1 MDRSRPTPR
10 PKTDPKVVPIQNHR
24 QEAIARE
31 TSKARELAKSPATKV
46 KALNAL
52 RLRKVQEQLLDR
64 VEGWILQVDELLLG
78 IESAQATAVVLEKL
92 KMGNEALRNAQ
103 RGYSLRDV
111 ESVLVDMDDAREHE
125 EAVRA
130 MIEGSLSAEDD
141 EVCEAE
147 LAALEALEAR
157 EANDEPSEAT
167 TTRVAGTSGAVPTM
181 PDVPEKAPDLPDA
194 PLGLGTAGAVEEEEE
209 ERREA
214 LAA

>member
-1 MDRSRPTPR
+1 M
-10 PKTDPKVVPIQNHR
+10 
-24 QEAIARE
+24 
-31 TSKARELAKSPATKV
+31 
-46 KALNAL
+46 
-52 RLRKVQEQLLDR
+52 
-64 VEGWILQVDELLLG
+64 G

-111 ESVLVDMDDAREHE
+111 ESVLADMDDAREHE

>member
-1 MDRSRPTPR
+1 M
-10 PKTDPKVVPIQNHR
+10 
-24 QEAIARE
+24 
-31 TSKARELAKSPATKV
+31 
-46 KALNAL
+46 
-52 RLRKVQEQLLDR
+52 
-64 VEGWILQVDELLLG
+64 G

-111 ESVLVDMDDAREHE
+111 ESVLADMDDAREHE

-130 MIEGSLSAEDD
+130 MIEGSLSVEDD

-147 LAALEALEAR
+147 LAALEAMEEALD
-157 EANDEPSEAT
+157 ASDEPSEAT

-209 ERREA
+209 EEEERREA

>member
-111 ESVLVDMDDAREHE
+111 ESVLADMDDAREHE

>member
-1 MDRSRPTPR
+1 M
-10 PKTDPKVVPIQNHR
+10 
-24 QEAIARE
+24 
-31 TSKARELAKSPATKV
+31 
-46 KALNAL
+46 
-52 RLRKVQEQLLDR
+52 
-64 VEGWILQVDELLLG
+64 G

-111 ESVLVDMDDAREHE
+111 ESVLADMDDAREHE
-125 EAVRA
+125 EVRA

-147 LAALEALEAR
+147 LAALEALEAPE

-209 ERREA
+209 EERREA

>member
-1 MDRSRPTPR
+1 M
-10 PKTDPKVVPIQNHR
+10 
-24 QEAIARE
+24 
-31 TSKARELAKSPATKV
+31 
-46 KALNAL
+46 
-52 RLRKVQEQLLDR
+52 
-64 VEGWILQVDELLLG
+64 G

-111 ESVLVDMDDAREHE
+111 ESVLADMDDAREHE

-147 LAALEALEAR
+147 LAALEALEAP
-157 EANDEPSEAT
+157 EATETETEPSEAT

-209 ERREA
+209 EEERREA

>member
-1 MDRSRPTPR
+1 M
-10 PKTDPKVVPIQNHR
+10 
-24 QEAIARE
+24 
-31 TSKARELAKSPATKV
+31 
-46 KALNAL
+46 
-52 RLRKVQEQLLDR
+52 
-64 VEGWILQVDELLLG
+64 DELLLG

-111 ESVLVDMDDAREHE
+111 ESVLADMDDAREHE

-130 MIEGSLSAEDD
+130 MIEDSLSAEDD

-147 LAALEALEAR
+147 LAALEAMEEALD
-157 EANDEPSEAT
+157 ANEEPSEAT

-209 ERREA
+209 EEERREA

>member
-1 MDRSRPTPR
+1 M
-10 PKTDPKVVPIQNHR
+10 
-24 QEAIARE
+24 
-31 TSKARELAKSPATKV
+31 
-46 KALNAL
+46 
-52 RLRKVQEQLLDR
+52 
-64 VEGWILQVDELLLG
+64 DELLLG

-111 ESVLVDMDDAREHE
+111 ESVLADMDDAREHE

-147 LAALEALEAR
+147 LAALEALEAL
-157 EANDEPSEAT
+157 EATEETETEPSEAT

-209 ERREA
+209 EEERREA

>member
-1 MDRSRPTPR
+1 M
-10 PKTDPKVVPIQNHR
+10 
-24 QEAIARE
+24 
-31 TSKARELAKSPATKV
+31 
-46 KALNAL
+46 
-52 RLRKVQEQLLDR
+52 
-64 VEGWILQVDELLLG
+64 G

-111 ESVLVDMDDAREHE
+111 ESVLADMDDAREHE

-147 LAALEALEAR
+147 LAALEALEAPD
-157 EANDEPSEAT
+157 ANDEPSEAT
-167 TTRVAGTSGAVPTM
+167 TTRIAGTSGAVPTM
-181 PDVPEKAPDLPDA
+181 PGVPEKAPGLPDA

-209 ERREA
+209 EEERREA

>member
-1 MDRSRPTPR
+1 M
-10 PKTDPKVVPIQNHR
+10 
-24 QEAIARE
+24 
-31 TSKARELAKSPATKV
+31 
-46 KALNAL
+46 
-52 RLRKVQEQLLDR
+52 
-64 VEGWILQVDELLLG
+64 G

-111 ESVLVDMDDAREHE
+111 ESVLADMDDAREHE

-147 LAALEALEAR
+147 LAALEAMEEVLD
-157 EANDEPSEAT
+157 ANEEPSEATT

-209 ERREA
+209 EEEEEERREA

>member
-1 MDRSRPTPR
+1 M
-10 PKTDPKVVPIQNHR
+10 
-24 QEAIARE
+24 
-31 TSKARELAKSPATKV
+31 
-46 KALNAL
+46 
-52 RLRKVQEQLLDR
+52 
-64 VEGWILQVDELLLG
+64 DELLLG

-111 ESVLVDMDDAREHE
+111 ESVLADMDDAREHE

-147 LAALEALEAR
+147 LAALEAMEEALD
-157 EANDEPSEAT
+157 ASDEPSEATTT

-209 ERREA
+209 EEERREA

>member
-1 MDRSRPTPR
+1 LDRSRPTPR

-111 ESVLVDMDDAREHE
+111 ESVLADMDDAREHE